1 MLIDPAIRD
10 WVLLPLLSLVV
21 VLHYLRLYVM
31 RLTTSEPTPELAE
44 LRQRG
49 VVARSVRLRTHGG
62 AITGQG
68 YAMRKERLLGADA
81 GQLNDAG
88 VVDKPPNPLAQPD
101 MMKQQALGMVRVEGG
116 GGGRWVRGRCM
127 VVRGRC
133 MGLWGRGMGVGGEA
147 AVKRR
152 RGRGE
157 ATRGGGE
164 MEGARVLQA

>member
-101 MMKQQALGMVRVEGG
+101 MMKQQALGMVRVEGDG
-116 GGGRWVRGRCM
+116 GCRDGV
-127 VVRGRC
+127 
-133 MGLWGRGMGVGGEA
+133 WGCGDGV
-147 AVKRR
+147 
-152 RGRGE
+152 
-157 ATRGGGE
+157 
-164 MEGARVLQA
+164 